1 LKGDKNNMFKV
12 IIRFE
17 GTQAT
22 LDAIISRI
30 TKNGKYTIG
39 SGIAYPSNSYAD
51 SAQLRDSIYDK
62 NVFGFGSPDLVPPY
76 NEWGVPVANI
86 LHKFNFTTPGQV
98 IMLTNVDSR
107 DAAFYRTLQSQLAGS
122 GFVIEIIGED
132 DADILPLI
140 DIGGSSPVGTT
151 TVPNATAAWLTV
163 DGSAPEFSLST
174 DSGANGVQP
183 RNIEVTDR
191 FGNILTVGRD
201 YVLRWANNNPDM
213 SATPTPTF
221 PITATVTVA
230 GIRAYKGA
238 LAPINFTIVA

>member
-1 LKGDKNNMFKV
+1 MFKV

-62 NVFGFGSPDLVPPY
+62 NVFGFGNPDLVPPY

-98 IMLTNVDSR
+98 VTLTDVSSK
-107 DAAFYRTLQSQLAGS
+107 DAAFYRTLQDQLAGS
-122 GFVIEIIGED
+122 GFVIEIIGD
-132 DADILPLI
+132 GDSDILPLI
-140 DIGGSSPVGTT
+140 DIGGESPVGST
-151 TVPNATAAWLTV
+151 TVPNATAAWLTP
-163 DGSAPEFSLST
+163 DGTAPEFSLAT
-174 DSGANGVQP
+174 DGGANGVQP

-201 YVLRWANNNPDM
+201 YVLRWADNT
-213 SATPTPTF
+213 AVG
-221 PITATVTVA
+221 TATVTVA
-230 GIRAYKGA
+230 GIRAYTGEMT
-238 LAPINFTIVA
+238 PMEFEIVA

>member
-1 LKGDKNNMFKV
+1 MFKV

-22 LDAIISRI
+22 LDKIISRI

-62 NVFGFGSPDLVPPY
+62 NVFGFGLPELVPPY

-98 IMLTNVDSR
+98 ITLTDVSSK
-107 DAAFYRTLQSQLAGS
+107 DAAFYRTLKDQLASS
-122 GFVIEIIGED
+122 GFVIEITGEG

-140 DIGGSSPVGTT
+140 NIGGTSPVGTT
-151 TVPNATAAWLTV
+151 TVPNAVAAWLTP
-163 DGSAPEFSLST
+163 DGEAPEFSLAN
-174 DSGANGVQP
+174 DSGPNGVQP

-191 FGNILTVGRD
+191 FGNVLTVGRD
-201 YVLRWANNNPDM
+201 YVLRWANNT
-213 SATPTPTF
+213 AVG
-221 PITATVTVA
+221 TATVTVA
-230 GIRAYKGA
+230 GIKAYTGSMTP
-238 LAPINFTIVA
+238 LEFEIVA